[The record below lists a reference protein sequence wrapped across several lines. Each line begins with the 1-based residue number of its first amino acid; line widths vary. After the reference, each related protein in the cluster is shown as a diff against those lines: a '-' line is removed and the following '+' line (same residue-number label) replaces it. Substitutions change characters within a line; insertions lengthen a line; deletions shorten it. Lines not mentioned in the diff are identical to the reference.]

1 MGARRGFKGAGCL
14 DLTSTAWRNNI
25 KIRGALALQL
35 TREEAQADVGIG
47 SRCFLHAINH
57 QVFLDEMR
65 STTTDMVLQKCE
77 RGCERGNP
85 CLGCSAKIGVKIAEK
100 EKKASTWE
108 GYTNRLN
115 WTGVNFPAGK
125 EEYALFSKLNPD
137 FCLSVYRTFGEGEIY
152 LDYRS
157 NTGERRK
164 RDMKMIH
171 IIMSSRLESESMEI
185 ESHFLPV
192 TSLSHLSAKIFEY
205 NHSGKKSRSYLD
217 GSACG
222 FCTRHFSWPKKWQ
235 NKSGKAASI
244 NAAKASLQGIESDN
258 RCSTAFLVS
267 LPISIL
273 KYYDIL
279 VFSGSYR

>member
-1 MGARRGFKGAGCL
+1 VGGRRGFKGAGSL

-35 TREEAQADVGIG
+35 TEAEVQADVAIG

-57 QVFLDEMR
+57 QVFLDEMK
-65 STTTDMVLQKCE
+65 STTTDMVHQKCE
-77 RGCERGNP
+77 RGCGRGNS
-85 CLGCSAKIGVKIAEK
+85 CLVCSATIGVKIAEK

-108 GYTNRLN
+108 GYSNRLN
-115 WTGVNFPAGK
+115 WTGVSFPAGK

-164 RDMKMIH
+164 QDMKKLH
-171 IIMSSRLESESMEI
+171 IIMTSRLESETMEI

-192 TSLSHLSAKIFEY
+192 TKLSHLSAKILEY

-217 GSACG
+217 GSACV
-222 FCTRHFSWPKKWQ
+222 FCTRHFVWPKKWQ
-235 NKSGKAASI
+235 NKSGKVAAI
-244 NAAKASLQGIESDN
+244 NAAKASLEGNGVDN
-258 RCSTAFLVS
+258 RSSTAFLVS
-267 LPISIL
+267 LPTSNIMIFL
-273 KYYDIL
+273 
-279 VFSGSYR
+279 FSGSHR